1 MAVAPYLRGVTP
13 HPEVTPQLLGALTQ
27 VESSGNPRAVSPKGA
42 LGLAQFMPGTAAD
55 LGIDPFDPQQALT
68 GARQYLSWLI
78 SQTGNLPDAL
88 AAYNWGIGNLKKYG
102 RDAAPKKTRDYVEK
116 VLARLAKAEQGQPD
130 SIVAQPANP
139 RDPVPPPE
147 LSDAIAA
154 LMPTKDVPAVPA
166 EQVPSLLSV
175 SRRLGSL
182 PTAQR
187 AQPPTLSGKES
198 PIEMV
203 EKLLR
208 SPTNLAKLA
217 RGGHFRLWNRR

>member
-1 MAVAPYLRGVTP
+1 MAVAPYLRGVAP

-27 VESSGNPRAVSPKGA
+27 VESSGKPRAVSPKGA
-42 LGLAQFMPGTAAD
+42 LGLAQFIPSTAAD

-88 AAYNWGIGNLKKYG
+88 MAYNWGIGNFKKYG
-102 RDAAPKKTRDYVEK
+102 REAAPKETRDFLEK

-139 RDPVPPPE
+139 RDPIPPPE
-147 LSDAIAA
+147 LSNVETNPPATEA
-154 LMPTKDVPAVPA
+154 LASEPEQLPLSLRPAV
-166 EQVPSLLSV
+166 
-175 SRRLGSL
+175 RRLKPL
-182 PTAQR
+182 PTAQ
-187 AQPPTLSGKES
+187 PLTLSGKES